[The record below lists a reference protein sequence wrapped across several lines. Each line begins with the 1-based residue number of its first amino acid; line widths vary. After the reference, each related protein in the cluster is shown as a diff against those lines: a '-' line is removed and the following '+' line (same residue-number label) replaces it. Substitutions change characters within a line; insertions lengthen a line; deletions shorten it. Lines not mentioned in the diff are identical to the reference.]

1 MLIQVS
7 KYVGIECIQ
16 LTSATNLELLL
27 RPAWLLLLLLLLLPV
42 LWLSLSF
49 SLLLPL
55 FDGVCCSD
63 VFVLVLL
70 PLVMLVLVAGLSAIA
85 GPVSLAPLAEM

>member
-16 LTSATNLELLL
+16 LTSASNLELLL
-27 RPAWLLLLLLLLLPV
+27 RPAWLLLLLLLLPV

-70 PLVMLVLVAGLSAIA
+70 PLVMLVLVVGLSAIA

>member
-16 LTSATNLELLL
+16 LTSASNLELLL
-27 RPAWLLLLLLLLLPV
+27 RPAWLLLLLLLLPV

-63 VFVLVLL
+63 VFVLL
-70 PLVMLVLVAGLSAIA
+70 PLVMLVLVVGLSAIA

>member
-16 LTSATNLELLL
+16 LTSASNLELLL
-27 RPAWLLLLLLLLLPV
+27 RPAWLLLLLLLLPV